1 MCCNDE
7 LSWWFTKRFNAFY
20 LSCRKQPNPSQN
32 FFYSHSLNF
41 HLSGSPGSV
50 SKQPTQLI
58 VEAHN
63 CHKCGRLFFS
73 VRQMHLCPIN
83 PKFTSLNQ
91 TCGATLVKSSH
102 TILAKPTP
110 RLRQLALVMVV
121 ILNQYFT
128 GEFDYNS
135 VFPNNFLFISV
146 YFPISSLP
154 RNYQSPFI
162 FKTVFC
168 TIFS

>member
-32 FFYSHSLNF
+32 FCYSHSLNF

-58 VEAHN
+58 IAAHN
-63 CHKCGRLFFS
+63 GHKYVQLLFLS
-73 VRQMHLCPIN
+73 VRQTHLCQIN

-91 TCGATLVKSSH
+91 TCGQILVKLSH
-102 TILAKPTP
+102 MILAKPTL
-110 RLRQLALVMVV
+110 RLKQLALVMVV

-154 RNYQSPFI
+154 RNY
-162 FKTVFC
+162 
-168 TIFS
+168 